1 MRAAGAYIGA
11 LRSALWLRLQAW
23 PADGGFAAFAGLR
36 LLIAALLV
44 LEVPRLESHDRF
56 YFHHGGDQDYYFE
69 YALVLLRG
77 SYARM
82 FSVNL
87 GQPAMLAAFSWLLQ
101 GLVFEDVLTIAV
113 LVNGFLLA
121 GLSVIL
127 VGRLALEITGD
138 RLAATVAAAVWAG
151 MPWLLWL
158 AFGLHPNAVQLRMPY
173 VPGAAWLHT
182 IADGPAL
189 FFSLLGMYYCA
200 RVLRQPRIALAVL
213 AGIAFG
219 VSFLFRFQFVMLLPL
234 ALLVL
239 FISRHWLAGFATAAS
254 AALAYVPQ
262 VAYNRLASMQ
272 AGMPGVIPWL
282 PGYVYFGLID
292 PVSAQVYW
300 LNPKLNIFI
309 DMFNGG
315 AGLLVGIG
323 VLLAGVLLAVLAAAS
338 VRALGGSRA
347 LLLLGAVPGCIGI
360 TLFTAIYRE
369 NVFRFTLPAL
379 PIFSV
384 LAGWGISVLWKRY
397 SAGPRTV

>member
-1 MRAAGAYIGA
+1 M
-11 LRSALWLRLQAW
+11 
-23 PADGGFAAFAGLR
+23 
-36 LLIAALLV
+36 
-44 LEVPRLESHDRF
+44 LEVPRLESHDGF

-77 SYARM
+77 SYARL
-82 FSVNL
+82 FSVNM
-87 GQPAMLAAFSWLLQ
+87 GQPAMLAAFSWLVH

-127 VGRLALEITGD
+127 VGRLALELTSD
-138 RLAATVAAAVWAG
+138 RMAALFAAGLWAG

-173 VPGAAWLHT
+173 VPGVAWLHT

-189 FFSLLGMYYCA
+189 FFSLLGMYYTA
-200 RVLRQPRIALAVL
+200 RVLRQPNLATAVL

-219 VSFLFRFQFVMLLPL
+219 VSLLFRIQFVILLL
-234 ALLVL
+234 VALLAMAV
-239 FISRHWLAGFATAAS
+239 SRRWLAGCAAAAC

-292 PVSAQVYW
+292 PVSAEVYW
-300 LNPKLNIFI
+300 SNSN
-309 DMFNGG
+309 FNVFVLAPSAG
-315 AGLLVGIG
+315 AGIWLGGV
-323 VLLAGVLLAVLAAAS
+323 VLLALALLAVLAAAS
-338 VRALGGSRA
+338 GRALGASRA
-347 LLLLGAVPGCIGI
+347 LLLLGGIPGSIGI
-360 TLFTAIYRE
+360 TLFTAIYWQ
-369 NVFRFTLPAL
+369 NVFRFTLPAI
-379 PIFSV
+379 PIFAV
-384 LAGWGISVLWKRY
+384 LVGWGASILWQRY
-397 SAGPRTV
+397 MAPPRAA